1 MVKCL
6 SCIRLLQAVFN
17 ITTSVVNGSLQVMI
31 AVLWIIAPRFNFS
44 SVSKNLGIVGLCI
57 FFFTLDHLKFE
68 NKFYSRIF
76 FNKNFPWNVPLTV

>member
-31 AVLWIIAPRFNFS
+31 AVLWIIEPRFNFS
-44 SVSKNLGIVGLCI
+44 SFSKNLGIVGLCI
-57 FFFTLDHLKFE
+57 FSYFRSF
-68 NKFYSRIF
+68 
-76 FNKNFPWNVPLTV
+76 